1 VKGLGTLSPGAA
13 AELAVTVSLAN
24 FIGIRASRLEQ
35 HSHTQYGEH
44 YGVVVFEGRFSL
56 GCTILASH
64 GVTCD

>member
-13 AELAVTVSLAN
+13 AQLAATVSL
-24 FIGIRASRLEQ
+24 IRASRLDQ